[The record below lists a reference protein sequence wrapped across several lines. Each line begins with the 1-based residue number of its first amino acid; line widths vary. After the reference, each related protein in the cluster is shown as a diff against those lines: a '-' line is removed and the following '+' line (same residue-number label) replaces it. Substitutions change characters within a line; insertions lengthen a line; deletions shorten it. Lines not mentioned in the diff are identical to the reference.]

1 MFGVKEKNMKA
12 QLPSVEEMLKA
23 GMHFGHRTNRWH
35 PKMKPY
41 IFGVKNG
48 LYVIDLVKSQ
58 QMLGQAI
65 DFMSGLVMEG
75 KSVLFVGTKSQAKTA
90 IKKAAEE
97 SGQAYVVGK
106 WLGGY
111 ITNFPVV
118 KRSIKKYQDLI
129 EKQATGKLEK
139 YTKKEQ
145 ADFGREIKKL
155 EARVG
160 GLVGLNKLP
169 DALFVWDLK
178 EEKTAVDEARAK
190 HIPIIAVCDTNTNP
204 ELASYPIPGNDDSTK
219 TIELVLSAVKNNLI
233 EAKKNQK
240 AAGEAKKEEK

>member
-1 MFGVKEKNMKA
+1 MT
-12 QLPSVEEMLKA
+12 QLPSVEEMLKS

-58 QMLGQAI
+58 EMLGKAI
-65 DFMSGLVMEG
+65 EFMSSLVSEG
-75 KSVLFVGTKSQAKTA
+75 KTILFVGTKNQVKATM
-90 IKKAAEE
+90 KKAAEE

-111 ITNFPVV
+111 LTNFPVV
-118 KRSIKKYQDLI
+118 KKSIKKYQDLI

-145 ADFGREIKKL
+145 LDFAREIKKL
-155 EARVG
+155 EVRVG

-169 DALFVWDLK
+169 DALFVWDIK
-178 EEKTAVDEARAK
+178 EEKTAIDEARAK
-190 HIPIIAVCDTNTNP
+190 NIPIIALCDTNTNP
-204 ELASYPIPGNDDSTK
+204 EMVNYPIPGNDDSTK
-219 TIELVLSAVKNNLI
+219 TIELILTAVKKNLV

-240 AAGEAKKEEK
+240 TPTVEGK

>member
-1 MFGVKEKNMKA
+1 
-12 QLPSVEEMLKA
+12 MLKS

-48 LYVIDLVKSQ
+48 LYVIDLVKSRE
-58 QMLGQAI
+58 MLGQAI
-65 DFMSGLVMEG
+65 EFMSNLVMEG
-75 KSVLFVGTKSQAKTA
+75 KSILFVGTKNQVKATM
-90 IKKAAEE
+90 KKAAED

-111 ITNFPVV
+111 ITNFPIV
-118 KRSIKKYQDLI
+118 KKSIKKYQDLI

-145 ADFGREIKKL
+145 LDFARDIKKL

-169 DALFVWDLK
+169 DALFIWDIK

-190 HIPIIAVCDTNTNP
+190 HIPIIAICDTNTNP
-204 ELASYPIPGNDDSTK
+204 EVANYPIPGNDDSTK
-219 TIELVLSAVKNNLI
+219 TIELVLASVKKNLI

-240 AAGEAKKEEK
+240 AAAEAKKEEK

>member
-1 MFGVKEKNMKA
+1 MI
-12 QLPSVEEMLKA
+12 QLPSVEEMLKS

-48 LYVIDLVKSQ
+48 LYVIDLVKSRE
-58 QMLGQAI
+58 MLGQAI
-65 DFMSGLVMEG
+65 EFMSNLVMEG
-75 KSVLFVGTKSQAKTA
+75 KSILFVGTKNQVKATM
-90 IKKAAEE
+90 KKAAED

-111 ITNFPVV
+111 ITNFPIV
-118 KRSIKKYQDLI
+118 KKSIKKYQDLI

-145 ADFGREIKKL
+145 LDFARDIKKL

-169 DALFVWDLK
+169 DALFIWDIK

-190 HIPIIAVCDTNTNP
+190 HIPIIAICDTNTNP
-204 ELASYPIPGNDDSTK
+204 EVANYPIPGNDDSTK
-219 TIELVLSAVKNNLI
+219 TIELVLASVKKNLI

-240 AAGEAKKEEK
+240 AAAEAKKEEK